1 MSDIAE
7 NIRLLRERI
16 ERAASAAGR
25 APGAVKF
32 VAATKMNGADSV
44 RAAIAAGVDACGEN
58 RVQELLE
65 KNEQGAYAGAPLHF
79 IGSLQ
84 KNKVKYIVGTAELI
98 QSVDSRELALLIAQ
112 KAQKL
117 GIRQRVLIEVNI
129 GREEAKSGVM
139 PENTDELLAELSEM
153 DGISVE
159 GLMAIPPNIELDAR
173 NSVYFERMYNL
184 FVDMRAKKY
193 DNINIR
199 TLSMGMSGD
208 FEQAIACGSNM
219 VRIGSAIFGPRLY
232 H

>member
-1 MSDIAE
+1 M
-7 NIRLLRERI
+7 
-16 ERAASAAGR
+16 
-25 APGAVKF
+25 
-32 VAATKMNGADSV
+32 
-44 RAAIAAGVDACGEN
+44 
-58 RVQELLE
+58 
-65 KNEQGAYAGAPLHF
+65 
-79 IGSLQ
+79 
-84 KNKVKYIVGTAELI
+84 
-98 QSVDSRELALLIAQ
+98 
-112 KAQKL
+112 
-117 GIRQRVLIEVNI
+117 NI